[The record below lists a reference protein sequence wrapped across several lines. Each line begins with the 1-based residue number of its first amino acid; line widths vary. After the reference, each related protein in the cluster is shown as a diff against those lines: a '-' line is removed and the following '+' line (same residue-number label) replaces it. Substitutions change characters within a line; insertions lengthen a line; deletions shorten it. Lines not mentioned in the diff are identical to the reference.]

1 MTKIELKNGKF
12 VQNYQDTKIFIID
25 DQNLMKIIHINLE
38 QFQTIQLSKNSE
50 IEYDTE
56 NNQEYDYMIDSPNDF
71 SNQMNYGQESPEILQ

>member
-71 SNQMNYGQESPEILQ
+71 SNQMNYG

>member
-12 VQNYQDTKIFIID
+12 VQNYQDTKIFIVD

-71 SNQMNYGQESPEILQ
+71 SNQMNYG